1 MQIYIEDDFNTAR
14 VLANLFEI
22 VPVINSFKDG
32 IFEMTAISSSTLN
45 RLKDTFHLYLVTIL
59 GLKNEEEADE
69 QFSGVMNLLVEIRK
83 DAKSKRDFYTSD
95 MIRKQ
100 LADLGIEMKD
110 EKEGKISWR
119 KN

>member
-1 MQIYIEDDFNTAR
+1 ENLKNLNFSSNNVASDKDLDGNLNQLMDDMQIYIEDDFNTAR

-59 GLKNEEEADE
+59 GLKNEEEADK
-69 QFSGVMNLLVEIRK
+69 QFS
-83 DAKSKRDFYTSD
+83 
-95 MIRKQ
+95 
-100 LADLGIEMKD
+100 
-110 EKEGKISWR
+110 
-119 KN
+119 